1 MSSAQKP
8 SAKRKRLDESSTTL
22 SKPFRSP
29 MRVDVKAKSQQT
41 CHTDHNHVVPSLAT
55 AKLNDSNVQ
64 IRPTPPSENEV
75 NTTRT
80 PQASSPSR
88 KPPPLFSSSP
98 KSTGNDAEFLA
109 LQREHSALRLRLAE
123 LRQSLD
129 TAQQALKIQ
138 TADQD
143 AGLEVLIAK
152 WKQVSR
158 EVAEQLFTT
167 AKEKVN
173 RMGGVGV
180 WREKSRKKPGWW
192 DDTQEED
199 EEELS
204 PEQKE
209 QREIQRE
216 EWQAEMKKYGTEPSE
231 EVVEADDEVSRR
243 FPSLL
248 EPHGD

>member
-1 MSSAQKP
+1 MSSLQKP
-8 SAKRKRLDESSTTL
+8 SVKRKRLDESSTTL
-22 SKPFRSP
+22 SRPFRSP

-41 CHTDHNHVVPSLAT
+41 CHTDHDHVVPSLA
-55 AKLNDSNVQ
+55 ASKLNDSSVQ
-64 IRPTPPSENEV
+64 IRPVPSSENEV

-80 PQASSPSR
+80 TQASSHSR
-88 KPPPLFSSSP
+88 KPPPLFYSSA
-98 KSTGNDAEFLA
+98 KSTGNDPEFLA
-109 LQREHSALRLRLAE
+109 LQREHSALRLRLSE

-138 TADQD
+138 NSDQD
-143 AGLEVLIAK
+143 ASLEVLITK

-158 EVAEQLFTT
+158 EVAEELFTT

-192 DDTQEED
+192 DDTEEED
-199 EEELS
+199 EDELT

-216 EWQAEMKKYGTEPSE
+216 EWQAEMKKHGTELNE
-231 EVVEADDEVSRR
+231 EVGEADDEVRR
-243 FPSLL
+243 AFSSFWS
-248 EPHGD
+248 